1 MKIVIPTYGRPN
13 GQIDILENGW
23 IPEDYYHNVYVC
35 IRNSM
40 TEYDRYK
47 HLEKKVNLV
56 MLDVPMVSGIPE
68 KRDAICRHFAGEKI
82 WMCDDDIDIVSTHL
96 RDDKGYIIK
105 DKELRPCCFRELIH
119 TANGLLEVMPFGT
132 VNTGFFPHDK
142 NKHPIALNRWGA
154 FNSFINLG
162 VLTANDLGYTR
173 VKYYEDIAAWL
184 SAIDKGY
191 NNFSLFKWLLKIGK
205 EKGGGNVAARNEE
218 TMEEASKVLHSLYP
232 DHIKLQ
238 DKIRDKKN
246 NRRVYLKVMPKG
258 VPKHLK
264 QVDIEL

>member
-1 MKIVIPTYGRPN
+1 MKIVIPTYARPD
-13 GQIDILENGW
+13 GQIDILEKGW
-23 IPEDYYHNVYVC
+23 IPESYYHNVYVC

-40 TEYDRYK
+40 TEYDRYQ

-56 MLDVPMVSGIPE
+56 PLDLPMISGIPE

-82 WMCDDDIDIVSTHL
+82 WMCDDDIKIVSTYL
-96 RDDKGYIIK
+96 KDDKSYIVK
-105 DKELRPCCFRELIH
+105 DKTLSEESFYELINMA
-119 TANGLLEVMPFGT
+119 TGLLEAMPFGS
-132 VNTGFFPHDK
+132 VGTGFFPHDK
-142 NKHPIALNRWGA
+142 KKHPIALNRWGA

-162 VLTANDLGYTR
+162 KLTADDLGYTR

-191 NNFSLFKWLLKIGK
+191 NNFSLFKWLLIIGK

-218 TMEEASKVLHSLYP
+218 TMEEASKVIHSLYP
-232 DHIKLQ
+232 EHIKLQ

-258 VPKHLK
+258 VPKNL
-264 QVDIEL
+264 VDISQ

>member
-1 MKIVIPTYGRPN
+1 MKIVIPTFGRPN
-13 GQIDILENGW
+13 GQIDILEKGW
-23 IPEDYYHNVYVC
+23 IPEEYYPNVYVC

-56 MLDVPMVSGIPE
+56 ALDVPMMSGIPE

-82 WMCDDDIDIVSTHL
+82 WMCDDDIDIVSAHIN
-96 RDDKGYIIK
+96 DEKSYIIK

-119 TANGLLEVMPFGT
+119 TANGLLEVMPYGA
-132 VNTGFFPHDK
+132 VATGYFPRPK
-142 NKHPIALNRWGA
+142 ISWPIALNRWSA

-162 VLTANDLGYTR
+162 MLTADDLGFTR

-191 NNFSLFKWLLKIGK
+191 NNFTLYKWLLKIGK
-205 EKGGGNVAARNEE
+205 EKEGGNAGARIPE

-238 DKIRDKKN
+238 DKARDKKH
-246 NRRVYLKVMPKG
+246 NRKIYLRVLPKG
-258 VPKHLK
+258 VPKHL
-264 QVDIEL
+264 VDIDV